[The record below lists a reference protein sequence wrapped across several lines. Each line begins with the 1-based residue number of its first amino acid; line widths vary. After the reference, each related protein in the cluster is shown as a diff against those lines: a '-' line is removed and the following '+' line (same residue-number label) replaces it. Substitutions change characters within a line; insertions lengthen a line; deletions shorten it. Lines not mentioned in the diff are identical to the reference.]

1 MTLAAPP
8 EPLSDWGVV
17 RLLARIGL
25 RRWRHRLSGPWSS
38 GFFKK
43 AAPGA
48 EALRRATPRRMPTGP
63 LLAALIGLLFLFG
76 TIANSATFVGSLAD
90 QLDSRSLAGPGQ
102 VGVLRGTY
110 QTLVAMEQMLRQ
122 ATDPAT
128 RPAGR
133 TEADVRGFVRTQ
145 MAMLAT
151 HFEGDAALLA
161 RTKTQRQEL
170 QARFMETFREKGSAG
185 FYAAPHRTAG
195 AWPGRELWPLPPNV
209 PAMTHAAGLVL
220 VWMFVTLV
228 LMSLASQDAGKV
240 GWTLEWLFGLPV
252 SARALM
258 VAQAIQWTILNPVG
272 WILTFGLVLAILGSA
287 GYGVWAVPLAAIVA
301 LCMNVMVASVRLIVE
316 TWLRQRLAHARLR
329 NLQAVAAILGMLGM
343 MSLFIL
349 PHARALPDYILGWLG
364 TLPDGLLLFPPAL
377 PGLASRG
384 ATYLPAVGGLLVSA
398 VVLLAASVHV
408 AGRLVRGGLLKQSCE
423 LQGTRTPAAPGRTW
437 SLFHGIVGKELRMLL
452 RDRAYLAQTLI
463 VPLAMVGFQFLID
476 PLILE
481 GAAGDGRHAA
491 ALAFG
496 VGAYVLAISGIRVLA
511 SEGEALWL
519 LYTLPHPIERVM
531 RRKAMLWAVPS
542 AVYAAAIL
550 ALTTFRRPSADGMA
564 LVNAAMALGGVFIYA
579 FFASGIGILAADPLR
594 HGNARKVGAGFV
606 YLYLLLVGLYA
617 YAIYAESVWPK
628 MAQVALC
635 VLVAI
640 AIWRKVRDR
649 MPFLLDPTEGPPPTI
664 GLSDGLIAAFCF
676 FSVQGLLQL
685 ALAFSDADT
694 LGPGGRTAV
703 AYTVAGGIVTTL
715 AVLIFAIK
723 KKAHPPPARRATAAR
738 ALLEGVGWG
747 LGAAAFG
754 LAYLWAARSIAPLR
768 ASIEDASRWLSSE
781 GSGEFLL
788 AGLLIVVAPVF
799 EEYLFRGLIF
809 RGMLRSLN
817 PTAAVLASAAIF
829 AMVHPPIWVVPVF
842 VLGVAAALSYRR
854 TGRLGAPILAHMI
867 YSTAVVTSQMIV

>member
-1 MTLAAPP
+1 
-8 EPLSDWGVV
+8 
-17 RLLARIGL
+17 
-25 RRWRHRLSGPWSS
+25 
-38 GFFKK
+38 
-43 AAPGA
+43 
-48 EALRRATPRRMPTGP
+48 
-63 LLAALIGLLFLFG
+63 
-76 TIANSATFVGSLAD
+76 
-90 QLDSRSLAGPGQ
+90 
-102 VGVLRGTY
+102 
-110 QTLVAMEQMLRQ
+110 
-122 ATDPAT
+122 
-128 RPAGR
+128 
-133 TEADVRGFVRTQ
+133 
-145 MAMLAT
+145 
-151 HFEGDAALLA
+151 
-161 RTKTQRQEL
+161 
-170 QARFMETFREKGSAG
+170 METFREKGSAG

-287 GYGVWAVPLAAIVA
+287 GYGVWAVPLAALVA
-301 LCMNVMVASVRLIVE
+301 LCMNVMVASVRLVVE
-316 TWLRQRLAHARLR
+316 TWLRQHLAHARLR
-329 NLQAVAAILGMLGM
+329 NLQAVAA
-343 MSLFIL
+343 
-349 PHARALPDYILGWLG
+349 
-364 TLPDGLLLFPPAL
+364 
-377 PGLASRG
+377 
-384 ATYLPAVGGLLVSA
+384 
-398 VVLLAASVHV
+398 VL
-408 AGRLVRGGLLKQSCE
+408 
-423 LQGTRTPAAPGRTW
+423 
-437 SLFHGIVGKELRMLL
+437 
-452 RDRAYLAQTLI
+452 
-463 VPLAMVGFQFLID
+463 
-476 PLILE
+476 
-481 GAAGDGRHAA
+481 
-491 ALAFG
+491 
-496 VGAYVLAISGIRVLA
+496 
-511 SEGEALWL
+511 
-519 LYTLPHPIERVM
+519 
-531 RRKAMLWAVPS
+531 
-542 AVYAAAIL
+542 
-550 ALTTFRRPSADGMA
+550 
-564 LVNAAMALGGVFIYA
+564 
-579 FFASGIGILAADPLR
+579 GILAADPLR

-649 MPFLLDPTEGPPPTI
+649 MPFLLDPTEGPPPSI

-703 AYTVAGGIVTTL
+703 AYAVAGGIVTTL

-723 KKAHPPPARRATAAR
+723 KKAHPPPARRVTAAR

-781 GSGEFLL
+781 GPGEFLL

-799 EEYLFRGLIF
+799 EEYLFRGLVF

-829 AMVHPPIWVVPVF
+829 AMVHPRIWVVPVF